1 MDIYQHFREDE
12 HAFIDQ
18 VLSWKEQVED
28 SFIPKLTDFLDPR
41 EQQIITSIIGRN
53 NTDLKL
59 HSCGGLQEAE
69 RQRVIIAPWYEEIS
83 DQDFKLSLLSSTYQ
97 EKFITIKH
105 SDVMGAFLSLGIKRK
120 KLGDIFAEDGIM
132 QIITADEIAP
142 YVLMNLNAVKKTNVT
157 FKEQPISSA
166 MHKKQNWAEADK
178 TVSSLRLDVVMK
190 EIYRLS
196 RKEAGALI
204 TKKMV
209 KVNFKT
215 VEDGKF
221 QMREGDMI
229 SVRGG
234 GRSKLLSING
244 QTKKDK
250 WRITAAKLK

>member
-18 VLSWKEQVED
+18 VFSWKEQVEN

-41 EQQIITSIIGRN
+41 EQQIITSIIGTN
-53 NTDLKL
+53 NTDLRL
-59 HSCGGLQEAE
+59 HSYGGLPDSE
-69 RQRVIIAPWYEEIS
+69 RQRAIIAPWYEEIGKE
-83 DQDFKLSLLSSTYQ
+83 DFKLSLLASTYQ

-120 KLGDIFAEDGIM
+120 KLGDIFAEDGTM
-132 QIITADEIAP
+132 QIITANEIAP
-142 YVLMNLNAVKKTNVT
+142 YVVMNLDAVKKTNVT
-157 FKEQPISSA
+157 FKEQPISA
-166 MHKKQNWAEADK
+166 ALHKKLNWEEADK

-196 RKEAGALI
+196 RKEAQSLI

-221 QMREGDMI
+221 QMQAGDMI
-229 SVRGG
+229 SVRGS
-234 GRSKLLSING
+234 GRSKLLNING